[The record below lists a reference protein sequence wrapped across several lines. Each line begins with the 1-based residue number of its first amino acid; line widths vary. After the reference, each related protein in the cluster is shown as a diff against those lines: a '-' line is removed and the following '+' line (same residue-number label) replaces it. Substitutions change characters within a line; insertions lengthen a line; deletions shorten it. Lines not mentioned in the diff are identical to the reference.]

1 MKNNI
6 PTLSII
12 IPLFN
17 EAENLDWHHKKIDD
31 FLTSAKLTYE
41 IIYVNDG
48 SSDTSLDLIK
58 NLAER
63 HKNTRYISFS
73 RNFGKEAATTAG
85 MRAAKGDAVIL
96 IDADGQHPIELVN
109 TFIKEWGNGYQVVIG
124 VRENDKG
131 EGMLKN
137 VGSKLFYTFLKM
149 LGSNESAQS
158 GLTDFRLIDRKVI
171 NEFNKLTEHN
181 RISRNLIDWL
191 GFKRKLIPFTAE
203 ARHAGTASYSFRK
216 LVKLAIDGIVKH
228 STQPLKLI
236 GIIGFVISLTSL
248 ILGFVII
255 VQQYMLGD
263 PFNLAISGSAILALF
278 LSFMVGIVL
287 VCQGLLALYIEN
299 VYYETQNRPLYIVD
313 EEN

>member
-1 MKNNI
+1 MKDTT

-17 EAENLDWHHKKIDD
+17 EAENINWHHKKITD
-31 FLTSAKLTYE
+31 FLVSTDLSYE

-48 SSDTSLDLIK
+48 SSDNSLELIK
-58 NLAER
+58 HLTET
-63 HKNTRYISFS
+63 HGNTRFISFS

-85 MRAAKGDAVIL
+85 MRAAKGDAVVI

-109 TFIKEWGNGYQVVIG
+109 TFIQEWRNGHQVVIG

-131 EGMLKN
+131 EGFLKTM
-137 VGSKLFYTFLKM
+137 GSKLFYTFLRI

-171 NEFNKLTEHN
+171 DEFNKLTEHN

-191 GFKRKLIPFTAE
+191 GFKRKLIPFKAE

-236 GIIGFVISLTSL
+236 GIVGFIVSITSL
-248 ILGFVII
+248 VLGIVII
-255 VQQYMLGD
+255 VQQYLLGD
-263 PFNLAISGSAILALF
+263 PFHLAISGSALLALF